1 MCTIER
7 PMPEKGIETAAIYD
21 ARGPVYTR
29 CPNNFN
35 ASDAK

>member
-7 PMPEKGIETAAIYD
+7 LMPEKGIETAAIYD

-29 CPNNFN
+29 RPKKFN